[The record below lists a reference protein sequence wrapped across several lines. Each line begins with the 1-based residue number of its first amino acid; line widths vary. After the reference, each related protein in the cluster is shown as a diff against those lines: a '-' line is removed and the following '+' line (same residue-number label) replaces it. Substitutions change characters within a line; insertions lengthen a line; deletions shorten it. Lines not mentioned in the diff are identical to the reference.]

1 MKVALTGHRPKRLG
15 LPENEADDAWE
26 KIEEWI
32 VKQLF
37 KMYEVCYLERENL
50 DTYCGMA
57 SGSDFAFGTVAM
69 LVKVYE
75 IIPLRLH
82 CVLPCKDYNSSHA
95 LYDDMKNM
103 QTNGLNY
110 PMNFTKD
117 AIMQEINIWLIT
129 VTYCWQF
136 GTVRNLVV
144 YGLRFAKLK
153 RLVNR
158 LCIVLKKYWRM
169 NNG

>member
-1 MKVALTGHRPKRLG
+1 MRVALTGHRPKRLR

-37 KMYEVCYLERENL
+37 KMNEVCYLERENL
-50 DTYCGMA
+50 DIYCGMA

-95 LYDDMKNM
+95 LYDGM
-103 QTNGLNY
+103 
-110 PMNFTKD
+110 
-117 AIMQEINIWLIT
+117 
-129 VTYCWQF
+129 
-136 GTVRNLVV
+136 
-144 YGLRFAKLK
+144 
-153 RLVNR
+153 
-158 LCIVLKKYWRM
+158 KKYADEWIELSDEFYKGCDNARDQYM
-169 NNG
+169 VDHCDVLLAIWDGKKSGGVWSTIRKAQKAGKQIVYCPKEVLEG

>member
-1 MKVALTGHRPKRLG
+1 MRVALTGHRPERLG
-15 LPENEADDAWE
+15 LPENEADDVWE

-75 IIPLRLH
+75 IIPLRL
-82 CVLPCKDYNSSHA
+82 
-95 LYDDMKNM
+95 
-103 QTNGLNY
+103 
-110 PMNFTKD
+110 NFTK
-117 AIMQEINIWLIT
+117 AATMQEINIWLIT
-129 VTYCWQF
+129 VMCCWQF
-136 GTVRNLVV
+136 GMVKNLVA

-158 LCIVLKKYWRM
+158 LYIVLKKY
-169 NNG
+169 

>member
-1 MKVALTGHRPKRLG
+1 MRVALTGHRPERLG

-95 LYDDMKNM
+95 LYDDMK
-103 QTNGLNY
+103 
-110 PMNFTKD
+110 K
-117 AIMQEINIWLIT
+117 I
-129 VTYCWQF
+129 C
-136 GTVRNLVV
+136 R
-144 YGLRFAKLK
+144 
-153 RLVNR
+153 
-158 LCIVLKKYWRM
+158 RM
-169 NNG
+169 D

>member
-1 MKVALTGHRPKRLG
+1 MRVALTGHKPKRLG

-37 KMYEVCYLERENL
+37 KMNEVCYLERENL
-50 DTYCGMA
+50 DIYCGMA

-95 LYDDMKNM
+95 LYDDMKKYADEWIE
-103 QTNGLNY
+103 LSDEFY
-110 PMNFTKD
+110 
-117 AIMQEINIWLIT
+117 INIWLTT
-129 VTYCWQF
+129 VMYCWQF
-136 GTVRNLVV
+136 WMVKNLVV
-144 YGLRFAKLK
+144 YGLRFAKRK

-158 LCIVLKKYWRM
+158 LCIVLKKY
-169 NNG
+169 

>member
-1 MKVALTGHRPKRLG
+1 MRVALTGHRPERLG
-15 LPENEADDAWE
+15 LPENEADDVWE

-82 CVLPCKDYNSSHA
+82 CVLPCKD
-95 LYDDMKNM
+95 
-103 QTNGLNY
+103 
-110 PMNFTKD
+110 
-117 AIMQEINIWLIT
+117 
-129 VTYCWQF
+129 
-136 GTVRNLVV
+136 LVA

-158 LCIVLKKYWRM
+158 LYIVLKKY
-169 NNG
+169 